1 MPTDPTEQ
9 SDKPPSLVVDPR
21 KLKRTAAAELS
32 GIKEDRE
39 RARQSGQKWLFFLI
53 AGCLVFLALFD
64 SALLVPQL
72 YHPDTKA
79 IIAVNAA
86 FAGGAGVLSICAR
99 YLLSVYLK
107 P

>member
-1 MPTDPTEQ
+1 MSTEQ
-9 SDKPPSLVVDPR
+9 GDQPEKPPSLVDPR
-21 KLKRTAAAELS
+21 KSKRIAAAEFS
-32 GIKEDRE
+32 GIKQERE

-53 AGCLVFLALFD
+53 AGCLIFLALFD

-72 YHPDTKA
+72 NHPDTKA

-86 FAGGAGVLSICAR
+86 FAGGAGILSICAR
-99 YLLSVYLK
+99 YLLSVYMK